1 MKKIVLILLCAI
13 SMFTSCGK
21 KEKGVMTIENKSS
34 KTVYIEFAQNY
45 SSEFI
50 TLQPSDSI
58 SRSWERYFHCIIK
71 NPSTNILKRQQTKEK
86 ITIFDNDNLYSYT
99 VINGVCPLKLLDENQ
114 FVLAQ
119 AVGVPVGSINIA
131 QGNNPPI
138 KTFIPLSIKNIIL
151 SSDETFTIGSTTYKK
166 IEKIGD
172 DYFLNENQGGSLKR
186 SKIHISLN
194 NNTIIISIG

>member
-1 MKKIVLILLCAI
+1 MKKIILVVLCAI

-45 SSEFI
+45 SSEFL
-50 TLQPSDSI
+50 TLQPNEI
-58 SRSWERYFHCIIK
+58 ASRSWERYFHCIIEK
-71 NPSTNILKRQQTKEK
+71 PSTNILKRQQTKEK
-86 ITIFDNDNLYSYT
+86 ITIFDNDNLYSYNI
-99 VINGVCPLKLLDENQ
+99 INGVCPLKILDENQ
-114 FVLAQ
+114 FILAQ
-119 AVGVPVGSINIA
+119 AVGVPVDSINIT
-131 QGNNPPI
+131 QGDNPI

-172 DYFLNENQGGSLKR
+172 DYFFNEDLGGLKS
-186 SKIHISLN
+186 SKIHILFIG
-194 NNTIIISIG
+194 NNTIKITK

>member
-1 MKKIVLILLCAI
+1 MKKIVLILLCALSLFI
-13 SMFTSCGK
+13 SCGK

-34 KTVYIEFAQNY
+34 HVLDIEFAQNY

-50 TLQPSDSI
+50 KLQPNDSI
-58 SRSWERYFHCIIK
+58 SRSWDRYFHCIIEK
-71 NPSTNILKRQQTKEK
+71 PSTNILKRQQTKEK

-114 FVLAQ
+114 FILAQ
-119 AVGVPVGSINIA
+119 AVGVPADSIDIA
-131 QGNNPPI
+131 QGNNTI
-138 KTFIPLSIKNIIL
+138 KTFTPLSIKNIIFDT
-151 SSDETFTIGSTTYKK
+151 SETIVIGGSTYKK
-166 IEKIGD
+166 IEKIGN
-172 DYFLNENQGGSLKR
+172 DYFLNENQGGALKR

>member
-1 MKKIVLILLCAI
+1 MKKIVLIILCAL

-45 SSEFI
+45 SSEFL
-50 TLQPSDSI
+50 TLQPNDI
-58 SRSWERYFHCIIK
+58 TSRSWERYFHCIIK
-71 NPSTNILKRQQTKEK
+71 KPSTNILKRQQTKEK
-86 ITIFDNDNLYSYT
+86 ITIFDNDNLYSYK

-114 FVLAQ
+114 FILAQ
-119 AVGVPVGSINIA
+119 AVGVPADSINLS
-131 QGNNPPI
+131 QGDNTI
-138 KTFIPLSIKNIIL
+138 KTFIPLSVKNIIF
-151 SSDETFTIGSTTYKK
+151 DTNETIVIGGSTYKK

>member
-45 SSEFI
+45 SSEFL
-50 TLQPSDSI
+50 TLQPNDI
-58 SRSWERYFHCIIK
+58 TSRSWERYFHCIIK
-71 NPSTNILKRQQTKEK
+71 KPSTNILKRQQTKEK

-99 VINGVCPLKLLDENQ
+99 VINGVYPLKLLDENQ
-114 FVLAQ
+114 FILAQ
-119 AVGVPVGSINIA
+119 AVGVPVDSINIT
-131 QGNNPPI
+131 QGNNTI
-138 KTFIPLSIKNIIL
+138 KTFIPLSIKNIIFDT
-151 SSDETFTIGSTTYKK
+151 SETIVIGGATYKK

-172 DYFLNENQGGSLKR
+172 DYFFNENQSGALKR
-186 SKIHISLN
+186 SKVHISLN